1 MKTLKCQ
8 TVGDQYKPDNK
19 SFYIQQDSKT
29 KKVVVKM
36 KTFEK
41 YIQKYLTKLGY
52 KQITKCKNDLVNT
65 LKVYKCLGMAL
76 YFISKATDYYN
87 QFFKM

>member
-1 MKTLKCQ
+1 MK
-8 TVGDQYKPDNK
+8 
-19 SFYIQQDSKT
+19 
-29 KKVVVKM
+29 VKM

-52 KQITKCKNDLVNT
+52 KQVSKCKNDLVNT

-76 YFISKATDYYN
+76 HFLQKQQIITIHALNVKMQIVSSRNGKLVEFILW
-87 QFFKM
+87 

>member
-1 MKTLKCQ
+1 
-8 TVGDQYKPDNK
+8 
-19 SFYIQQDSKT
+19 
-29 KKVVVKM
+29 M

-52 KQITKCKNDLVNT
+52 KQISKCKNDLVNT

-76 YFISKATDYYN
+76 H
-87 QFFKM
+87 FFQQQKIITIHALECKNANSFLQK